1 MKISEYIFLNEY
13 CLKLFYMCKYRIFK
27 NVLNIIYKN
36 LCRSDCECI
45 FCNVFF
51 CLKKDEF
58 LFLFYIFFYYD
69 FYVFYFWYIEGNKWF
84 IKV

>member
-45 FCNVFF
+45 FCNVFLF
-51 CLKKDEF
+51 KK
-58 LFLFYIFFYYD
+58 
-69 FYVFYFWYIEGNKWF
+69 G
-84 IKV
+84 